1 MLFGIYLPFNF
12 NSPYKSTSMIDF
24 WRNWHIT
31 LSNFLKNY
39 LYIPLGG
46 NRKRKLNKY
55 KNLFIVMVVGGLWH
69 GANWNFVLWEGCMA
83 FI

>member
-1 MLFGIYLPFNF
+1 
-12 NSPYKSTSMIDF
+12 MIDF

-31 LSNFLKNY
+31 FEFFKNY

-55 KNLFIVMVVGGLWH
+55 KNLFVVMVVGGC
-69 GANWNFVLWEGCMA
+69 GMVLIGTLFYGEGCMV

>member
-1 MLFGIYLPFNF
+1 M
-12 NSPYKSTSMIDF
+12 
-24 WRNWHIT
+24 
-31 LSNFLKNY
+31 
-39 LYIPLGG
+39 GG

-69 GANWNFVLWEGCMA
+69 GANWNFVLWGGCMA